1 MIDLKELVRPP
12 VLLAMAGS
20 AALGFA
26 AGFVLG
32 RDPQL
37 LRRAL
42 AAAAA
47 SWEQTRLAVAEA
59 KEEVADHWAEA
70 TEAARHDIEEKAFA
84 ATAPAAAAS
93 APMATEARIAGEA
106 DAAKAPGEARSAAAR
121 RPRRGGATTVTR
133 RATRGT
139 TH

>member
-1 MIDLKELVRPP
+1 MIDLKDLARPP
-12 VLLAMAGS
+12 VLLALAGS

-37 LRRAL
+37 LRRML

-59 KEEVADHWAEA
+59 REEVADHWAEA
-70 TEAARHDIEEKAFA
+70 TETARRDIEEAAFA
-84 ATAPAAAAS
+84 AAPAAAS
-93 APMATEARIAGEA
+93 AAAETDPTEA
-106 DAAKAPGEARSAAAR
+106 DTAAAQGEARAAAAR
-121 RPRRGGATTVTR
+121 RSRRGRAATASR
-133 RATRGT
+133 RATRET
-139 TH
+139 SH